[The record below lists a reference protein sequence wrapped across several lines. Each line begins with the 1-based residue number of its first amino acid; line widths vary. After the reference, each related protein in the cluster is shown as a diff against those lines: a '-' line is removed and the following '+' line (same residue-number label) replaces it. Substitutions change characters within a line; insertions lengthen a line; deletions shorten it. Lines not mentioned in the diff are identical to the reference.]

1 MDCKQVIA
9 VRADLKMSKG
19 KTCVQVAHA
28 SLSAAEKASK
38 YEDWYEVWKREGQ
51 KKVVV
56 KVANE
61 KELHELYE
69 TAKKAK
75 LPCYLVQDAGLTELE
90 PGTTTALG
98 IGPAPDESIERITGK
113 LKLL

>member
-1 MDCKQVIA
+1 MDYKQVII
-9 VRADLKMSKG
+9 VRADLKMSRG
-19 KTCVQVAHA
+19 KTCVQAAHA
-28 SLSAAEKASK
+28 ALGAAEKASK
-38 YEDWYEVWKREGQ
+38 DWYEVWKREGQ

-56 KVANE
+56 KAANE
-61 KELHELYE
+61 KEMYELYE

-90 PGTTTALG
+90 PGTTTALAM
-98 IGPAPDESIERITGK
+98 GPAPNESIDKITGK

>member
-1 MDCKQVIA
+1 MDYKQVIV
-9 VRADLKMSKG
+9 VRADLKMSRG
-19 KTCVQVAHA
+19 KSCAQVAHA
-28 SLSAAEKASK
+28 SLSSAEKAAN
-38 YEDWYEVWKREGQ
+38 EWYKAWKREGQ

-56 KVANE
+56 KAANE
-61 KELHELYE
+61 KELHEFYE
-69 TAKKAK
+69 MAKKAK

-98 IGPAPDESIERITGK
+98 IGPAPSELIDKITGK

>member
-1 MDCKQVIA
+1 MDYKQVIVA
-9 VRADLKMSKG
+9 RADLKMSRG
-19 KTCVQVAHA
+19 KACAQVAHA
-28 SLSAAEKASK
+28 SLCSAEKASK
-38 YEDWYEVWKREGQ
+38 DWRKAWENEGQ

-61 KELHELYE
+61 KEMYELYE

-90 PGTTTALG
+90 PGATTALG
-98 IGPAPDESIERITGK
+98 IGPAPNELVDKITGK